1 MLQKSLSYLA
11 ENKFDLII
19 MGKESADYNGGVVH
33 GIVAEN
39 IGMQFVNACVGLEI
53 SDDSYIIERE
63 MEGGT
68 EKVKI
73 KSPVIIAGQKGLVEE
88 KDLKIPNMRG
98 IMQARTK
105 PLNVLDS
112 ENFDFIQSIEFSKP
126 SENKECVFIDEE
138 NVAEL
143 VKILNEKE
151 KVL

>member
-1 MLQKSLSYLA
+1 
-11 ENKFDLII
+11 

-98 IMQARTK
+98 IMSARTK
-105 PLNVLDS
+105 PLQVVESTGDGATTNVLKS
-112 ENFDFIQSIEFSKP
+112 LYSTIPKFGF
-126 SENKECVFIDEE
+126 
-138 NVAEL
+138 NV
-143 VKILNEKE
+143 VNG
-151 KVL
+151 

>member
-1 MLQKSLSYLA
+1 MLKNTIKDAL
-11 ENKFDLII
+11 
-19 MGKESADYNGGVVH
+19 
-33 GIVAEN
+33 
-39 IGMQFVNACVGLEI
+39 VNTLK
-53 SDDSYIIERE
+53 D
-63 MEGGT
+63 T
-68 EKVKI
+68 
-73 KSPVIIAGQKGLVEE
+73 LE

-112 ENFDFIQSIEFSKP
+112 ESFDFIQSIEFSKP
-126 SENKECVFIDEE
+126 NENKECIFVDEE